1 MERRGGHYSVTNC
14 RNVGAML
21 GCRCD
26 VSAFNLRRTMCR
38 PSKIDDRCVDLRRS
52 MCRLSKIDDR
62 CADLRRSMAL
72 CRPSKTDDRCEI
84 MLPHLHETLMVMLY
98 TNCAEGLQFSA
109 FIMPVFLLLFY
120 SLINSQIL
128 LLLFLHLYLC
138 Y

>member
-1 MERRGGHYSVTNC
+1 MYIPHRILGIIIMERRGGQYSVTNC

-26 VSAFNLRRTMCR
+26 VSAINLRRSICR

-84 MLPHLHETLMVMLY
+84 MLLETLMV
-98 TNCAEGLQFSA
+98 
-109 FIMPVFLLLFY
+109 
-120 SLINSQIL
+120 
-128 LLLFLHLYLC
+128 
-138 Y
+138 